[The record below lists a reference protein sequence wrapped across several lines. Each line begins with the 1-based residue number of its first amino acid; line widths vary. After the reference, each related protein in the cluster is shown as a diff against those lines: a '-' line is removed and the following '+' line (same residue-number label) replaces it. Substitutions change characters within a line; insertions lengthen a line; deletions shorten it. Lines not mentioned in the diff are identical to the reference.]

1 MNALVVDHDQ
11 LARLDIA
18 HEVGAD
24 DVERAG
30 LGGQHPAAGAL
41 VADAAQDQWS
51 HAERVAHAHQR
62 LGGQRHQRI
71 GADHL
76 LQRVDQPI
84 DHGGVKAD
92 RDQVDEYLGIG
103 GGLEQAAAP
112 HEGPPQHM
120 RVGQVAVMRNREAA
134 ELEVGVERLHVA
146 QDGATCGGIAVVA
159 DRTGAGQRRDHSRV
173 AKVVA
178 DQAETAMG
186 MEMAAIEGDD
196 AGQFLAAM
204 LERVQAE
211 CGAGRGIGD
220 VPDAENAALLVELV
234 VLRRSQGHADTL
246 LDPHTFS
253 VPLRGLAASPATGRP
268 LPCRGLLAGQ

>member
-11 LARLDIA
+11 LARLNVA

-30 LGGQHPAAGAL
+30 LAREHPTAGAL
-41 VADAAQDQWS
+41 VADAAQDQRS
-51 HAERVAHAHQR
+51 HTERVAYAHQR

-92 RDQVDEYLGIG
+92 RDQVDEHLGIG

-112 HEGPPQHM
+112 HEGPPQDM
-120 RVGQVAVMRNREAA
+120 RVGQVAVMRHREAA
-134 ELEVGVERLHVA
+134 EFEVGVERLHIA
-146 QDGATCGGIAVVA
+146 EDGATCGGIAVVA
-159 DRTGAGQRRDHSRV
+159 DRTGAGECRDHSGV

-186 MEMAAIEGDD
+186 MEMAAVEGDD
-196 AGQFLAAM
+196 AGGFLATM
-204 LERVQAE
+204 LQRVQAE
-211 CGAGRGIGD
+211 CGAGRSIGD
-220 VPDAENAALLVELV
+220 VP
-234 VLRRSQGHADTL
+234 HA
-246 LDPHTFS
+246 
-253 VPLRGLAASPATGRP
+253 
-268 LPCRGLLAGQ
+268 